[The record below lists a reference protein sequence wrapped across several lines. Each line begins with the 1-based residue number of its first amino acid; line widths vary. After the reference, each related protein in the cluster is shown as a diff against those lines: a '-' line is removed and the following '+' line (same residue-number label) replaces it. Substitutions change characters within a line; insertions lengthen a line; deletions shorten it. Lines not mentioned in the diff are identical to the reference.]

1 MIYSLSMR
9 IKLLAALILFLSVA
23 SAEILNVSYPDPH
36 AVIYVDGQ
44 AVGVGSVSNYNVAL
58 GSHHV
63 RIEKDGLTAYSEI
76 VEVEAGLVKT
86 VNAENFVSIKT
97 TIPNKGAKLAEAA
110 RVRESKG
117 NLGVGVLVSPFNSG
131 FSCKYFFS
139 NRWGTQLSLWSES
152 RVNEGFYNEN
162 IRGLYV
168 IADTLFDKSPTSV
181 YLFVGASQNGRRSPT
196 SESLEGLL
204 EVGIGVETKFELS
217 SSMPHDLNS
226 TALLPFI
233 YASYLSIE
241 VSIVRYNKN
250 NAPSYEG
257 MCISGGPHYYF

>member
-1 MIYSLSMR
+1 MIR
-9 IKLLAALILFLSVA
+9 TIVAGLILFFNFA
-23 SAEILNVSYPDPH
+23 SAEILNVSNPDPH
-36 AVIYVDGQ
+36 AVIYIDGQ
-44 AVGVGSVSNYNVAL
+44 AIGVGSVSNYDVGV
-58 GSHHV
+58 GSHLV
-63 RIEKDGLTAYSEI
+63 RIEKEGLTLYSEI

-97 TIPNKGAKLAEAA
+97 TIPNKGAKLAEAQ

-117 NLGVGVLVSPFNSG
+117 DLGVGVLVSPFNSG
-131 FSCKYFFS
+131 FSCKYFFT
-139 NRWGTQLSLWSES
+139 NRWGAQVSLWSES

-168 IADTLFDKSPTSV
+168 ISDTLFDKSPTSV

-204 EVGIGVETKFELS
+204 EVGIGVETKFDLS

-241 VSIVRYNKN
+241 VSLVRYNKN

-257 MCISGGPHYYF
+257 MSISGGPHYYF